1 MAKPTTAE
9 LREHVE
15 TDVSDTALQRLI
27 DAEYSALIKTFG
39 AEASQVDDL
48 AGDGER
54 IHLTRQASSIASV
67 VERTAS
73 GTETTL
79 EEDDYRIEMGSKALR
94 RLSDG
99 TNPGSCWAAQ
109 VRVTYAS
116 DDDYFMTVVEL
127 VRLRLQYKAL
137 QSERSGD
144 HSETAVDFQAE
155 RQKLMRGIAL
165 TRRLVA

>member
-1 MAKPTTAE
+1 MAKPTTTE

-15 TDVSDTALQRLI
+15 TDVSDAALQRLI

-39 AEASQVDDL
+39 AEETQVDHL
-48 AGDGER
+48 AGDVDR
-54 IHLTRQASSIASV
+54 IHLTRISQSITSV
-67 VERTAS
+67 VERNAS
-73 GTETTL
+73 GLETTL
-79 EEDDYRIEMGSKALR
+79 SADDYRAEMGGKALR

-99 TNPGSCWAAQ
+99 KNPGSCWAAQ

-116 DDDYFMTVVEL
+116 DDDYLMTVVEL

-144 HSETAVDFQAE
+144 HSETAVDFQTE